1 MSVTT
6 SETLSPLGESQAA
19 ERRKRLADLA
29 LMVFE
34 LTSERYQGR
43 KNPMF
48 DGVENADLIDALRA
62 CSYYTDQI
70 HCLVFDDSL
79 VVQVEGIDGHSY
91 IAKFS
96 LFGPGISVQ
105 AGRVRVTKL
114 PLVGREG
121 QDDVT
126 YNTIDVL
133 EEHSKRLK
141 FGRITTDRA
150 FLIGMS
156 LVISFMDDEED
167 DPDEDARLEPLS
179 ALVMPSDD
187 ELREIRAKLPPST
200 INYDEEGDLPY

>member
-1 MSVTT
+1 M
-6 SETLSPLGESQAA
+6 
-19 ERRKRLADLA
+19 
-29 LMVFE
+29 
-34 LTSERYQGR
+34 
-43 KNPMF
+43 
-48 DGVENADLIDALRA
+48 RA
-62 CSYYTDQI
+62 CGYYTDQI

-79 VVQVEGIDGHSY
+79 VVQVEGIDSHSY
-91 IAKFS
+91 IMKFS
-96 LFGPGISVQ
+96 LLGPGISVQ

-121 QDDVT
+121 RVDVT

-156 LVISFMDDEED
+156 LVISFMDDDED

-179 ALVMPSDD
+179 ALIRPTDD
-187 ELREIRAKLPPST
+187 EWREIRAKKHSST
-200 INYDEEGDLPY
+200 INYDEEGEQPF